1 MKKFDKSLIARNV
14 GSSWVSLGTNVVTEI
29 IVSPYILH
37 HIGDEAFGI
46 WVLIFSTTGYYGL
59 FDLGIRSSI
68 VRYVARYTAT
78 AEYEELN
85 RLISTAMFSYAAIGL
100 AAMIVT
106 VIACRYIDS
115 IFRIPTALVGDSRW
129 LLLMVGGSIAVGF
142 PLGVFSGILEG
153 LQKFYLLNLVNILST
168 TLRAVLI
175 IVALNR
181 GGGLIVIAFIT
192 VLLPLGNSI
201 VNAVAALRQ
210 LKIRV
215 HRKYVDTS
223 TLRLIA
229 GYSSTTLLITVASRL
244 RFKTDALVIGTF
256 VSASAITYFSI
267 GSRLVEYCAE
277 LVGSLAQIFIP
288 MSSQSQA
295 KGDIDGLRKIF
306 ILGNRACAFI
316 IFPITAI
323 LTFLGK
329 SVIEAW
335 VGPSTSLEAIRYCWC
350 FSIR

>member
-1 MKKFDKSLIARNV
+1 MLRR
-14 GSSWVSLGTNVVTEI
+14 LTR
-29 IVSPYILH
+29 
-37 HIGDEAFGI
+37 
-46 WVLIFSTTGYYGL
+46 IF
-59 FDLGIRSSI
+59 
-68 VRYVARYTAT
+68 V
-78 AEYEELN
+78 
-85 RLISTAMFSYAAIGL
+85 
-100 AAMIVT
+100 
-106 VIACRYIDS
+106 
-115 IFRIPTALVGDSRW
+115 P
-129 LLLMVGGSIAVGF
+129 LLGGSIAVGF

-267 GSRLVEYCAE
+267 GSRLVDYCGE
-277 LVGSLAQIFIP
+277 LVSSLANIHFYVESVSGERRSRRTP
-288 MSSQSQA
+288 KDLHPWESCVCFHHFSH
-295 KGDIDGLRKIF
+295 
-306 ILGNRACAFI
+306 NRN
-316 IFPITAI
+316 PDV
-323 LTFLGK
+323 
-329 SVIEAW
+329 SWEV
-335 VGPSTSLEAIRYCWC
+335 SD
-350 FSIR
+350 